1 MVRWGKIR
9 RMVPFI
15 PSYMDVQV
23 VNMCLCFWLKI
34 KNRSMIRMMMMMLN
48 QREMAEEAAE
58 EGKEARLSL
67 LVTDLQV
74 L

>member
-1 MVRWGKIR
+1 MLMLMLNQRE
-9 RMVPFI
+9 M
-15 PSYMDVQV
+15 M
-23 VNMCLCFWLKI
+23 
-34 KNRSMIRMMMMMLN
+34 MIAMIMMMMIMLMLMLT

-74 L
+74 S

>member
-1 MVRWGKIR
+1 
-9 RMVPFI
+9 
-15 PSYMDVQV
+15 
-23 VNMCLCFWLKI
+23 
-34 KNRSMIRMMMMMLN
+34 MMTVILN

-74 L
+74 S

>member
-1 MVRWGKIR
+1 MTTMFGYTLI
-9 RMVPFI
+9 
-15 PSYMDVQV
+15 
-23 VNMCLCFWLKI
+23 
-34 KNRSMIRMMMMMLN
+34 

-74 L
+74 